1 MYSQPELSAQGV
13 KYIGITFPHMV
24 QFKGKVRTLMMKTQQ
39 REDKLFILSMVLW
52 GLVQVT
58 CGRYILVRAKGYLGY
73 NSLPLVVAP
82 SLSFITAGKCTMAFA
97 FIQGKVLKIAV
108 FTFSFLQL
116 QSLLWVHTCTCIHTC
131 TSHPQTWT

>member
-58 CGRYILVRAKGYLGY
+58 CGRTYWCVQKATW
-73 NSLPLVVAP
+73 ATTP
-82 SLSFITAGKCTMAFA
+82 SLW
-97 FIQGKVLKIAV
+97 
-108 FTFSFLQL
+108 
-116 QSLLWVHTCTCIHTC
+116 LLHQV
-131 TSHPQTWT
+131 